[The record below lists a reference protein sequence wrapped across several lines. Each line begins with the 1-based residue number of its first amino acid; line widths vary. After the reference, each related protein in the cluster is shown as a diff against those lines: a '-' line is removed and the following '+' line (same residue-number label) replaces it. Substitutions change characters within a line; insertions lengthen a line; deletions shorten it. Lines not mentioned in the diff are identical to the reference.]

1 MVTSFD
7 RSLYEGRETTSSRRQ
22 DIVQIMQAALDAVN
36 PTDAVLRFLK
46 RQGRWLEVAGRHYDL
61 EEYDNIYVVGAGKA
75 SASMA
80 MAVERVLGD
89 RITEGVINVKYGHT
103 QPTQSI
109 VLHEAGHPIPDEAG
123 IAGAQQIAALLA
135 GAREQDL
142 VLCLVSGGGSALMTL
157 PVTGITLDDMRVL
170 TDKLL
175 RVGATINEVNTIR
188 KHIERI
194 KGGNL
199 ARLAYPARVVA
210 LILSDVVGN
219 PLDVIASG
227 PTVADG
233 STFTQAYQ
241 LVQRYHLEDELSPSI
256 VQHLKRGAAGE
267 IPDTPKAGDP
277 TLDRTQNVIVASNE
291 LAAHAAETK
300 ARDMGFHTM
309 LLSTFIE
316 GEARE
321 VARVFAAIA
330 REIAAYDRPLARPAC
345 LIAGGET
352 TVTLRGQGK
361 GGRNQEL
368 ALAAALRIQG
378 LDNVAIVSLATDGS
392 DGPTDASGALA
403 EGQTVQR
410 AAACGLDAQAHLD
423 RNDAYPFFASLHD
436 LLLTGPTNTNVNDL
450 VFVFVW

>member
-1 MVTSFD
+1 MAVSFD
-7 RSLYEGRETTSSRRQ
+7 RSLYEGRGTTSSRRRE
-22 DIVQIMQAALDAVN
+22 IVQIMQAALDAAN
-36 PTDAVLRFLK
+36 PTDAVLRFLG
-46 RQGRWLEVAGRHYDL
+46 RQGRWLEVAGRRYDL

-80 MAVERVLGD
+80 MAIERVLGD
-89 RITEGVINVKYGHT
+89 RITEGVVNVKYGHI
-103 QPTQSI
+103 QPTQRI

-135 GAREQDL
+135 GAGERDL
-142 VLCLVSGGGSALMTL
+142 VICLISGGGSALMTL

-175 RVGATINEVNTIR
+175 RAGATINEVNTIR

-227 PTVADG
+227 PTVADS
-233 STFTQAYQ
+233 STFAQAYG
-241 LVQRYHLEDELSPSI
+241 LVQRYQLEDELPGSI
-256 VQHLKRGAAGE
+256 VQHLRRGAAGE

-277 TLDRTQNVIVASNE
+277 ALDRTQNVIVASNE
-291 LAAHAAETK
+291 LAAHAAETH
-300 ARDMGFHTM
+300 ARKMGFNTM

-321 VARVFAAIA
+321 VAKVFAAIA
-330 REIAAYDRPLARPAC
+330 KEIAAYDTPLARPAC

-378 LDNVAIVSLATDGS
+378 LDNVSIVSLATDGS

-423 RNDAYPFFASLHD
+423 RNDAYPFFAALHD

-450 VFVFVW
+450 IFVFVW